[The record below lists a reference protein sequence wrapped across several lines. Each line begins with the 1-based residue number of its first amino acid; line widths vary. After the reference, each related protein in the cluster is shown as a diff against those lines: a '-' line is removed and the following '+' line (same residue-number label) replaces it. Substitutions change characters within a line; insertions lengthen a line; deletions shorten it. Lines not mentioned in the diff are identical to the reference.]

1 MRVAAMRFF
10 GRDTKSTR
18 GSVVVEPAYISC
30 FWSKDET
37 PVTKTEACL
46 LYSAGNMVCRNCRGC
61 Q

>member
-1 MRVAAMRFF
+1 MRFF
-10 GRDTKSTR
+10 VRNTKRTR

-37 PVTKTEACL
+37 PVTKAEAFS
-46 LYSAGNMVCRNCRGC
+46 LYSASNIVCVNCRGC